1 MFIRYRRHLFLI
13 QYIFKHYSHFFNL
26 QIHRLIIQPSLCML
40 LYIFLMR
47 FRNKWTDA
55 RLSCKNLPSN
65 EYTSFC
71 TIVYYNW
78 KLSTLKKFF
87 QSYSYRPT
95 ATSRSPYENLAMYF
109 KFFFK
114 QNCTYIHTCTNFKF
128 GYSSMDIVHLTT
140 TQAKMNEFPL

>member
-13 QYIFKHYSHFFNL
+13 QYIFKHYSQFFNL

-78 KLSTLKKFF
+78 KLSSLK
-87 QSYSYRPT
+87 Q
-95 ATSRSPYENLAMYF
+95 
-109 KFFFK
+109 FFFSPIATDLQLRQEVHMK
-114 QNCTYIHTCTNFKF
+114 IWLCILNFFLNRIARTYIHVQTLNLAIAPWILC
-128 GYSSMDIVHLTT
+128 I
-140 TQAKMNEFPL
+140 

>member
-1 MFIRYRRHLFLI
+1 
-13 QYIFKHYSHFFNL
+13 
-26 QIHRLIIQPSLCML
+26 ML

-78 KLSTLKKFF
+78 KLSTLKIFF
-87 QSYSYRPT
+87 SPT

-114 QNCTYIHTCTNFKF
+114 
-128 GYSSMDIVHLTT
+128 
-140 TQAKMNEFPL
+140 

>member
-1 MFIRYRRHLFLI
+1 MI
-13 QYIFKHYSHFFNL
+13 QYIFRFVTSSVKYIIAFFQQSKIFRMHELLYVYNKCLSGIGAIYFWYSTYLKIYSQFFNL

-71 TIVYYNW
+71 TI
-78 KLSTLKKFF
+78 LKIFF
-87 QSYSYRPT
+87 SPI
-95 ATSRSPYENLAMYF
+95 ATDLQLRQEVHMKIWLCIL
-109 KFFFK
+109 KIFFK
-114 QNCTYIHTCTNFKF
+114 
-128 GYSSMDIVHLTT
+128 
-140 TQAKMNEFPL
+140 

>member
-1 MFIRYRRHLFLI
+1 MFIRYRRHLFLM
-13 QYIFKHYSHFFNL
+13 QYKFKHYSQFFNL

-71 TIVYYNW
+71 TILKIFFSPIATDLQLRQEVHMKIW
-78 KLSTLKKFF
+78 LSILIFF
-87 QSYSYRPT
+87 LNRI
-95 ATSRSPYENLAMYF
+95 AR
-109 KFFFK
+109 
-114 QNCTYIHTCTNFKF
+114 TYIHVQTLNLAIAPWILC
-128 GYSSMDIVHLTT
+128 I
-140 TQAKMNEFPL
+140 